1 MSTIWLA
8 LSHSHTHTHTHTH
21 THSRTDVVDR
31 LFALGDSEPVAS
43 SLSDS
48 LGGDSFVTGQIGTR
62 RGVMGGILRA
72 LRSGGTQ
79 QQHSSQASLDGS
91 GSMSMQISTTP
102 VQPGR
107 PVPMSL
113 SSVSSPPLPPSPT
126 VAMPLRKALLDEPAS
141 ALPPSLRS
149 VKNIREVVRMAT
161 AQAGSSVKGAA
172 AETAAARGG
181 ADAEVPFGQFCDE
194 GFGFFCLFELVW
206 FGCFRSDGL
215 SKINFKIIIMIL
227 RPLSECRPSDG
238 SVSRAQRRRRG
249 SSASVCPRGSRR
261 SAAPCRHRRCAQSRR
276 LPTGAVRPRCRRP
289 TQGECRCRAPRQGR
303 CGAGR
308 LIGLF
313 V

>member
-1 MSTIWLA
+1 VGIYSSAFWEFDLKKMEKMKKNMSTIWLA
-8 LSHSHTHTHTHTH
+8 LSHSHTHTH

-194 GFGFFCLFELVW
+194 GFWVVFFFVCLFGLALVV
-206 FGCFRSDGL
+206 FVL
-215 SKINFKIIIMIL
+215 T
-227 RPLSECRPSDG
+227 
-238 SVSRAQRRRRG
+238 
-249 SSASVCPRGSRR
+249 VC
-261 SAAPCRHRRCAQSRR
+261 Q
-276 LPTGAVRPRCRRP
+276 
-289 TQGECRCRAPRQGR
+289 
-303 CGAGR
+303 
-308 LIGLF
+308 I
-313 V
+313 